1 MQLPDTPRGHLTKD
15 QLQKNFPHAK
25 IISSNTWHAL
35 FLSGFRKVQRFSVWV
50 QATVSFRQ
58 NQSTI
63 SPVASLDPCS
73 LFPLLIQSAAHS
85 FGRAPSSVVTRLAD
99 AGSFCGGRATRGG
112 QQGPAPPF
120 GAVQHRPSHPEPPR
134 GCPLACACC
143 GTVAVA

>member
-25 IISSNTWHAL
+25 IISSSTWHAL
-35 FLSGFRKVQRFSVWV
+35 LLFKFRKFRRSVFLFRRQCRFL
-50 QATVSFRQ
+50 
-58 NQSTI
+58 QSTASI
-63 SPVASLDPCS
+63 SPVTAVAPCS

-85 FGRAPSSVVTRLAD
+85 FVRAPSSVVTCLAD

-112 QQGPAPPF
+112 QQGSAPPF
-120 GAVQHRPSHPEPPR
+120 GAVQHRPSHPWPPR
-134 GCPLACACC
+134 GCPLACARC